1 MLTVSS
7 AIQRS
12 MIAEHPA
19 GNATA
24 ESVGEETLQ
33 ISVGALTAC
42 GKGRHPVIANA
53 IISHA
58 RSPFFIWWSRCLG
71 S

>member
-33 ISVGALTAC
+33 ISVGALRSWAFPL
-42 GKGRHPVIANA
+42 G
-53 IISHA
+53 
-58 RSPFFIWWSRCLG
+58 RSPLK
-71 S
+71 